1 MKRAAGKES
10 AAGKPQQARMRRK
23 GEREWEKGCG
33 KTAAGWDEGE
43 EKKERRREK

>member
-23 GEREWEKGCG
+23 RR
-33 KTAAGWDEGE
+33 EGE
-43 EKKERRREK
+43 KEGRREK